1 MWFSSLLTYCWGTLG
16 LAWLPLSTTCVP
28 IFQIHSKSAS
38 QAVVLTVA
46 DWLSCYYKATTLYL
60 STINCYLGC
69 AMGKQSLIW
78 LNLNFSLF
86 WMPGTYQCRLYRRV
100 VRWME
105 LGQDLRYGPITN
117 WWHAA
122 SRGQLWPFVGI
133 SFEDHCK
140 PVDIFNLTAINFP
153 LRIHPRSTLAC
164 KAMGWGCRLPSC
176 QNDHSAFRDMQEAD
190 NNIMPVLSSDKASSQ
205 SSSVL

>member
-1 MWFSSLLTYCWGTLG
+1 MLLDSLGYRSP
-16 LAWLPLSTTCVP
+16 PLVCPHSWVS
-28 IFQIHSKSAS
+28 HSKSAS
-38 QAVVLTVA
+38 RAVLLTVA
-46 DWLSCYYKATTLYL
+46 DWLSCYCKATSLYL
-60 STINCYLGC
+60 STINCYLGY
-69 AMGKQSLIW
+69 AMGKQSLKW

-86 WMPGTYQCRLYRRV
+86 WMPGTYQCRLYRRL

-133 SFEDHCK
+133 SVEDDCK

-153 LRIHPRSTLAC
+153 LQSHPRYSRWPGNGMGVSTSIVT
-164 KAMGWGCRLPSC
+164 KWPFRL
-176 QNDHSAFRDMQEAD
+176 QGYARGR
-190 NNIMPVLSSDKASSQ
+190 
-205 SSSVL
+205 